1 MRKLCSA
8 LGAACL
14 VVALCGSAAADEPM
28 TAKDHFLKGTK
39 YFDLGHFDEA
49 IKEYEAAYEIKDEPV
64 LLYNIAQAHRLA
76 GHSKE
81 AVHFYRSYLR
91 RVPKAT
97 NRDEVETKIAE
108 ISKLI
113 EQQEKTRALPPDLP
127 MSPGEQHAAAT
138 KPRPTEPPPKPVIT
152 TPPPVTTPPAEQPPV
167 ATTPPAEQPPVATAP
182 PEQPSTPPPA
192 AESKPGFFGGPGK
205 VKKIVG
211 IALLGVGVAALA
223 VGGAMSAM
231 AVGAGNDVQAEA
243 NAGQPFDP
251 SKESTGKTDQIIAGV
266 MYGVGGAAAVVGG
279 VMLYL
284 GVRED
289 NKAAS
294 SHAMMVVPVL
304 SPTHAG
310 AAFQI
315 RF

>member
-1 MRKLCSA
+1 MRKLCGA

-14 VVALCGSAAADEPM
+14 VLALSSSAAADDRT
-28 TAKDHFLKGTK
+28 TARDHFLKGTK

-113 EQQEKTRALPPDLP
+113 EQQEKTRTLPPDLP
-127 MSPGEQHAAAT
+127 MSPGEQRAAAT
-138 KPRPTEPPPKPVIT
+138 KPRPTETPKPQPIASP
-152 TPPPVTTPPAEQPPV
+152 PPPVTTPTEPPPV
-167 ATTPPAEQPPVATAP
+167 ATTTPAEQPPVATAP
-182 PEQPSTPPPA
+182 EQPPPPA
-192 AESKPGFFGGPGK
+192 VEPKPSSPGFFGGPGK

-211 IALLGVGVAALA
+211 IALLGVGVAGLA
-223 VGGAMSAM
+223 VGGAMSAL
-231 AVGAGNDVQAEA
+231 AVGASNDVQAEA

-251 SKESTGKTDQIIAGV
+251 AKESAGKTDQVVGGV
-266 MYGVGGAAAVVGG
+266 MYGVGAAAVVAGG

-289 NKAAS
+289 KKAS
-294 SHAMMVVPVL
+294 THAMLVVPVL
-304 SPTHAG
+304 SPTQAG